1 MCETQY
7 NTMKNKREIKHALLF
22 IAPLVIFISFFIFI
36 PICGTFWTSLWR
48 DVAFISNK
56 FIGLGNYLRLLH
68 DQHFWQSVFFTLLF
82 PLFSVAI
89 EMLFGMVFALVL
101 NETFRFR
108 GILRGIS
115 LIPWAIPSIVGARI
129 WQLMYRYD
137 YGLANIFLKML
148 GIQSINWL
156 GSPISAFA
164 ALVLADVWRTTP
176 FVAIILLAGLQ
187 TVPNDIY
194 DQAQID
200 GSNFIQRFFKIT
212 VPLIKPVIIIA
223 LLFRTIDA
231 IRVFD
236 LIYIIT
242 EGGPGGVT
250 TSLSLY
256 GYKFFLLG
264 DFGYGSTISVILF
277 LISFIIALIYIKVG
291 RIRTSLL

>member
-1 MCETQY
+1 
-7 NTMKNKREIKHALLF
+7 MKVNREFKEALLF
-22 IAPLVIFISFFIFI
+22 VAPLVIFISFFILL
-36 PICGTFWTSLWR
+36 PICGTFWTSLWQ
-48 DVAFISNK
+48 DVAFISKK
-56 FIGLGNYLRLLH
+56 FIGLENYVRLLS
-68 DQHFWQSVFFTLLF
+68 DRHFWQSTYFTLLF
-82 PLFSVAI
+82 PLISVSL
-89 EMLFGMVFALVL
+89 EMFFGMIFALVL

-129 WQLMYRYD
+129 WQLIYRYD
-137 YGLANIFLKML
+137 YGLANLFLKMF

-156 GSPISAFA
+156 GSPVGAFS

-194 DQAQID
+194 DQAQVD
-200 GSNFIQRFFKIT
+200 GSNFVQRFFKIT
-212 VPLIKPVIIIA
+212 LPLIKPIVIIA

-236 LIYIIT
+236 LIYVIT

-264 DFGYGSTISVILF
+264 DFGYGSTVSVILF
-277 LISFIIALIYIKVG
+277 LISFIIALTYIKVG
-291 RIRTSLL
+291 RIRTSIL

>member
-1 MCETQY
+1 MG
-7 NTMKNKREIKHALLF
+7 IKKEFKQVTLF
-22 IAPLVIFISFFIFI
+22 IAPLVIFIFFFILV
-36 PICGTFWTSLWR
+36 PIFGTFWTSLWQ
-48 DVAFISNK
+48 DVSFISKK
-56 FIGLGNYLRLLH
+56 FICLENYLRVLT
-68 DQHFWQSVFFTLLF
+68 DEHFWQSASFTLLF
-82 PLFSVAI
+82 PIVSVSL
-89 EMLFGMVFALVL
+89 EMIFGIIFALVL

-129 WQLMYRYD
+129 WQLIYRYD
-137 YGLANIFLKML
+137 YGLANLFLKMC

-156 GSPISAFA
+156 GTPMGAFS

-176 FVAIILLAGLQ
+176 FVAIIILAGLQ
-187 TVPNDIY
+187 TIPRDIY
-194 DQAQID
+194 DQAKVD
-200 GSNFIQRFFKIT
+200 GSNFIQRFFQIT
-212 VPLIKPVIIIA
+212 LPIIKPIAIIA

-242 EGGPGGVT
+242 GGGPGGVT

-277 LISFIIALIYIKVG
+277 LISFFIALLYIKVG
-291 RIRTSLL
+291 RIRTSII

>member
-1 MCETQY
+1 M
-7 NTMKNKREIKHALLF
+7 RIKKEFKQAFLF
-22 IAPLVIFISFFIFI
+22 VTPLVIFIFFFILL
-36 PICGTFWTSLWR
+36 PICGTFWTSLWQ
-48 DVAFISNK
+48 DVTFISKK
-56 FIGLGNYLRLLH
+56 FIGLENYLRLLN
-68 DQHFWQSVFFTLLF
+68 DQHFWQSTCFTLLF
-82 PLFSVAI
+82 PLISVFL
-89 EMLFGMVFALVL
+89 EMIFGMIFAIVL

-115 LIPWAIPSIVGARI
+115 LIPWAIPSIIGARI
-129 WQLMYRYD
+129 WQLIYRYD

-156 GSPISAFA
+156 GSPVGAFSA
-164 ALVLADVWRTTP
+164 LILADVWRTTP

-187 TVPNDIY
+187 TVPHDIY
-194 DQAQID
+194 DQAKID
-200 GSNFIQRFFKIT
+200 GSNFVQRFFRIT
-212 VPLIKPVIIIA
+212 LPLIKPIIIIA

-242 EGGPGGVT
+242 GGGPGGVT

-264 DFGYGSTISVILF
+264 DFGYGSTVSVILF
-277 LISFIIALIYIKVG
+277 LISFVIALIYIKVG
-291 RIRTSLL
+291 RIRTSIL